1 MDNIQKFLRKLSP
14 KQQHLL
20 YEILSE
26 IIADDI
32 DKYDVKKL
40 TNETDMYRVRVGQIR
55 ILFRKT
61 LQWNILV
68 NVDFRGS
75 VYKK

>member
-14 KQQHLL
+14 KQQNIL
-20 YEILSE
+20 YEILSD
-26 IIADDI
+26 IISDDI

-61 LQWNILV
+61 LQ
-68 NVDFRGS
+68 
-75 VYKK
+75 

>member
-1 MDNIQKFLRKLSP
+1 MTAQFLRKLSP
-14 KQQHLL
+14 KQQNIL
-20 YEILSE
+20 YEILSD
-26 IIADDI
+26 IISDDI

>member
-14 KQQHLL
+14 KQQNIL
-20 YEILSE
+20 YEILSD
-26 IIADDI
+26 IISDDI